1 MYQKLND
8 YFKKASYLAEKATF
22 NDLTSKKISKKVVT
36 PKKKLIRLKEKF
48 MWKLLESLSFVPT
61 KKKHRE
67 STNLS
72 KAFDTVNH
80 SILLHKLEH
89 IGIRGVVIEWF
100 NNYLSNRKQVV
111 KYKTSLSQGSVL
123 GPLLFLI
130 HVNDITNSCQILS
143 SILSADDTNLF
154 LSDKDIGNLYKTIN
168 QELKQVNLW
177 LTANKLSLN
186 VYMTQFMIFKSKK
199 RKLSH
204 GEKMILNDHLVKK

>member
-1 MYQKLND
+1 M
-8 YFKKASYLAEKATF
+8 
-22 NDLTSKKISKKVVT
+22 
-36 PKKKLIRLKEKF
+36 
-48 MWKLLESLSFVPT
+48 PT

-72 KAFDTVNH
+72 KAFETVNH

-130 HVNDITNSCQILS
+130 HVNDITNSSQILS

-154 LSDKDIGNLYKTIN
+154 LSDKDIGNLYKTMN

-177 LTANKLSLN
+177 LTANKVSLEVN
-186 VYMTQFMIFKSKK
+186 KTHFMIFKSKK
-199 RKLSH
+199 KIINWL
-204 GEKMILNDHLVKK
+204 MVKN